1 MKKGFTLIELLAV
14 IIILGIL
21 LLIAIPSVTEYIQSS
36 SSGENVWNVTEEY
49 SAKYLLGL
57 AMLKREDTGLPI
69 SYIWSDFSNVFSSAD
84 IENICNQNEIST
96 MKVGR

>member
-1 MKKGFTLIELLAV
+1 MHPPI
-14 IIILGIL
+14 
-21 LLIAIPSVTEYIQSS
+21 TEYIQSS
-36 SSGENVWNVTEEY
+36 ASGENVWSIIEEY

-57 AMLKREDTGLPI
+57 AMLEREDTGLPI

-84 IENICNQNEIST
+84 IENICNQNEISA